1 MDKEEEE
8 RILQFLDET
17 LHDDPVSEENNAADH
32 NPYYSGIEDS
42 DDTDADPDY
51 LPSDV
56 SSDSDIDDML
66 EHPTAEIPIQ
76 ETGVDLDTIDETVM
90 DTTDNTVMDTVNE
103 TIETVITT
111 YCQDYSP
118 PTDIPQV
125 GIIAVTRPQAARP
138 DSPPVPVAL
147 PPNVAPGP
155 PPVPHDPHHIVCPNQ
170 RMRGKNGHMWSN
182 IPPQATTRAAA
193 RNIIHIRPGPT
204 ANARNKTIPLN
215 VFSLFFTDDMKDS
228 IIRHTNSAIRRK
240 QVNYA
245 NLTSTVSEIT
255 REEFDAFLGVLILT
269 AGQKDN
275 HMPSNELF
283 NPEFCG
289 DRYLAVMSC
298 ARFDFLVEAIRFDAY
313 ETRNERCRQDRF
325 APIREVWDMFV
336 ASCREKYKPGSYIT
350 IDEQLLA
357 FRGRCKFRMYIPNK
371 PAKYG
376 IKIVMICDTSSK
388 FMINAMPYLGKGTTP
403 RNIPQAQFFVK
414 ELTQCVYGSNRNVT
428 TDNWFTSVPLATQL
442 LGPPINMTLVGTLRR
457 DKPEIP
463 PEMKEPGDRP
473 IGSSMF
479 CFDGHKTM
487 VSYKTKKKKVVLLL
501 STTHENPAINPRSK
515 KPEII
520 ECYNATKGAVD
531 SLDQMCNNMSCS
543 RKTRRWP
550 LCVFYG
556 MINIMLVNC
565 YVIYVHNMTAQ
576 GARPVSRRDFAKALH
591 CELVEPWLQHRNRI
605 TTLPKRLRES
615 IANIL
620 KVELP
625 AVQPGPQLAQG
636 RKICAFCPS
645 KKRRMT
651 THFCRRCA
659 KAMCGEHQGKWC
671 EDCTN

>member
-8 RILQFLDET
+8 RILKFLDET
-17 LHDDPVSEENNAADH
+17 LPDDPVSEEDNAGDH
-32 NPYYSGIEDS
+32 HAYFSGFEDS

-56 SSDSDIDDML
+56 SSNSDIDDLL
-66 EHPTAEIPIQ
+66 EQPTAEIPTQ
-76 ETGVDLDTIDETVM
+76 ETGMDTIDESGN
-90 DTTDNTVMDTVNE
+90 DTIDDTVTDTINE

-111 YCQDYSP
+111 YCHDHP
-118 PTDIPQV
+118 PPIDITQV
-125 GIIAVTRPQAARP
+125 GISAVTRPQAARP
-138 DSPPVPVAL
+138 DSPPVPLAL
-147 PPNVAPGP
+147 PQAAVANQ
-155 PPVPHDPHHIVCPNQ
+155 HHFVCPNQ
-170 RMRGKNGHMWSN
+170 RLRGKNGHMWSN
-182 IPPQATTRAAA
+182 IPPQAPTRAAA

-204 ANARNKTIPLN
+204 ANARNKTSPLD

-269 AGQKDN
+269 ASQKDN
-275 HMPSNELF
+275 HMPSNERF
-283 NPEFCG
+283 NPEFFG
-289 DRYLAVMSC
+289 DRYLAAMSC
-298 ARFDFLVEAIRFDAY
+298 ARFDFLVEALRFDAY

-325 APIREVWDMFV
+325 APIREVWEMFV
-336 ASCREKYKPGSYIT
+336 ACCRDKYKPGSYIT

-371 PAKYG
+371 PSKYG
-376 IKIVMICDTSSK
+376 IKIVMICDTGSK
-388 FMINAMPYLGKGTTP
+388 YMINAMPYLGKGTTP

-414 ELTQCVYGSNRNVT
+414 ELTQCAYGSHRNIT
-428 TDNWFTSVPLATQL
+428 MDNWFTSVPLATQL
-442 LGPPINMTLVGTLRR
+442 LGPLINMTLVGTLRR

-487 VSYKTKKKKVVLLL
+487 VSYKPKKNKVVLLL
-501 STTHENPAINPRSK
+501 STTHETPSINPRSK

-531 SLDQMCNNMSCS
+531 SLDQICNNMSCS

-550 LCVFYG
+550 LCIFYG
-556 MINIMLVNC
+556 MINIMLVNS

-576 GARPVSRRDFAKALH
+576 SLRPVSRRDFAKALH
-591 CELVEPWLQHRNRI
+591 CELVKPWLQHRYRM
-605 TTLPKRLRES
+605 TTLPRHLQES
-615 IANIL
+615 IASIL

-625 AVQPGPQLAQG
+625 AAQQGPQLAQG

-651 THFCRRCA
+651 AHFCRRCA